1 MDSNPVLRQIKLPAG
16 ENGVMQ
22 PEKYASYVTSK
33 VSVPNGFCNLVSV
46 EAQEAD
52 PFPCERVGSGDDT
65 SDKMDYAFPPLFAT
79 HKLDNEPGNKA
90 TCCTLTPPPLP
101 NLRSV

>member
-46 EAQEAD
+46 EAQED
-52 PFPCERVGSGDDT
+52 PEKYRFQVELEFVQCLANPQYLNCKCTGSLGV
-65 SDKMDYAFPPLFAT
+65 F
-79 HKLDNEPGNKA
+79 
-90 TCCTLTPPPLP
+90 
-101 NLRSV
+101 